1 MHLKK
6 IYDKIFIVNIFILY
20 LFFMKKIKLITLV
33 YIIFSFMNS
42 YTSYAAAWANELDK
56 SKENVSI
63 IASFFTTDMLLNIF
77 FAIIVVFLT
86 FVSSKVLSSKLARY
100 LEDSW
105 NWENRE
111 ELVGVLSR
119 TTHITVLFIWFAI
132 TLTILWVDMWI
143 FLGWLW
149 FWLWFTLKIFLS
161 NFVAWIIMVTQWTY
175 HNWDLIQLE
184 DWKMWN
190 IKRIHSLFT
199 AVQQFDGV
207 IYYVPN
213 VKFLEENVSN
223 YNSNDKRRVEVEV
236 WVDYNTDIV
245 KAKRVMMQ
253 VIKQFP
259 HVLISPE
266 PFVTVDKLDES
277 SVNMI
282 LRFWIAADGW
292 DYLKTKSNVT
302 ETIHL
307 AFRQSWITIPFPQV
321 TISNREVSNNLK
333 EA

>member
-1 MHLKK
+1 
-6 IYDKIFIVNIFILY
+6 
-20 LFFMKKIKLITLV
+20 
-33 YIIFSFMNS
+33 
-42 YTSYAAAWANELDK
+42 
-56 SKENVSI
+56 
-63 IASFFTTDMLLNIF
+63 MLS
-77 FAIIVVFLT
+77 A
-86 FVSSKVLSSKLARY
+86 KLARY
-100 LEDSW
+100 LEETA

-132 TLTILWVDMWI
+132 TLTILWIDMWI

-161 NFVAWIIMVTQWTY
+161 NFIAWIIMVTQWTY

-184 DWKMWN
+184 DGKMWN
-190 IKRIHSLFT
+190 IKRIQSLFT

-223 YNSNDKRRVEVEV
+223 YNSNDKRRVEIHV
-236 WVDYNTDIV
+236 WVDYDTDLV
-245 KAKRVMMQ
+245 KAKKIMMQ

-259 HVLISPE
+259 NVLISPE
-266 PFVTVDKLDES
+266 PMVTVDKLADS
-277 SVNMI
+277 WVNMI
-282 LRFWIAADGW
+282 LRFWILADGW

-307 AFRQSWITIPFPQV
+307 AFRQSGITIPFPQV
-321 TISNREVSNNLK
+321 TLSNRSDFTIKNN
-333 EA
+333 

>member
-1 MHLKK
+1 
-6 IYDKIFIVNIFILY
+6 
-20 LFFMKKIKLITLV
+20 MKKIKLISLFYIV
-33 YIIFSFMNS
+33 YS
-42 YTSYAAAWANELDK
+42 YLNIQISHAAVWANELDQ

-63 IASFFTTDMLLNIF
+63 IASFFTTQMLLNVV
-77 FAIIVVFLT
+77 FAIAVVFLT
-86 FVSSKVLSSKLARY
+86 FVSSKMLSAKLARY
-100 LEDSW
+100 LEETA

-161 NFVAWIIMVTQWTY
+161 NFIAWIIMVTQWTY

-184 DWKMWN
+184 DGKMWN

-223 YNSNDKRRVEVEV
+223 YNSNDKRRVEIHV
-236 WVDYNTDIV
+236 WVDYDTDLV
-245 KAKRVMMQ
+245 KAKKIMMQ

-259 HVLISPE
+259 NVLISPE
-266 PFVTVDKLDES
+266 PMVTVDKLADS
-277 SVNMI
+277 WVNMI
-282 LRFWIAADGW
+282 LRFWIPADGW

-307 AFRQSWITIPFPQV
+307 AFRQSGITIPFPQV
-321 TISNREVSNNLK
+321 TLSNRSDFTIKNN
-333 EA
+333 